1 MTDIYNTG
9 RASYELSSTA
19 PDLKK
24 KRRKTSKAIK
34 PCHYPQAT
42 LKAAKLKH
50 GNLVTYNFILIELF
64 LIIMI
69 SPYVF

>member
-24 KRRKTSKAIK
+24 KEEEKL
-34 PCHYPQAT
+34 
-42 LKAAKLKH
+42 LKQ
-50 GNLVTYNFILIELF
+50 
-64 LIIMI
+64 
-69 SPYVF
+69 